1 MIIPF
6 KELPIETLNNLIES
20 FILREGTDYGE
31 GEFSLND
38 KISHIKTQL
47 NQGDVVI
54 VYSELHESIN
64 IMPKAT
70 FQQNKNEFE

>member
-6 KELPIETLNNLIES
+6 KELPVETLNNLIES

-38 KISHIKTQL
+38 KIAHIKAQL

-54 VYSELHESIN
+54 VYSELHDSIN

>member
-6 KELPIETLNNLIES
+6 KEIPIDTLNNLIES

-31 GEFSLND
+31 AELSLND
-38 KISHIKTQL
+38 KISHIKNQL
-47 NQGDVVI
+47 EQGDAVI
-54 VYSELHESIN
+54 TYSELHETIN
-64 IMPKAT
+64 IMPKTT

>member
-31 GEFSLND
+31 GDFSLND

>member
-6 KELPIETLNNLIES
+6 KELPVETLNNLIES

-31 GEFSLND
+31 DEFSLND
-38 KISHIKTQL
+38 KIAHVKAQL
-47 NQGDVVI
+47 KQGDVVI

-70 FQQNKNEFE
+70 FQQNNNEFE

>member
-6 KELPIETLNNLIES
+6 KELPTETLNNLIES

-38 KISHIKTQL
+38 KIAHIKAQL

-70 FQQNKNEFE
+70 FQQN

>member
-6 KELPIETLNNLIES
+6 KELPTETLNNLIES

-38 KISHIKTQL
+38 KITHIKAQL
-47 NQGDVVI
+47 NHGDVVI

-70 FQQNKNEFE
+70 FQQNKDEFE